1 VNRGI
6 NYYWRLLATGYN
18 FAFFGIGGFL
28 LALTALP
35 LARLWPGSEQK
46 KNERAR
52 RVIHHTFRYFVWQM
66 RVTGVI
72 SLELRDIEKL
82 RVSDG
87 QLVIANHPTLIDV
100 VLLLALLPKSCCVVK
115 DALWKN
121 PLLKGVVRAT
131 GYINNNADPEQLLRA
146 CDDTLRSGYSII
158 VFPEGTRTR
167 AGQPLQFQRG
177 ASHIAVR
184 CAANI
189 VPVTIRCEPP
199 MLRKGERWY
208 QIPPRRAHIRV
219 SAMDTM
225 SVPDIVGE
233 CVVPALATR
242 RLNRHL
248 QSYYQGVCANA

>member
-1 VNRGI
+1 MRKGI

-35 LARLWPGSEQK
+35 LVRLLPGSEQK

-66 RVTGVI
+66 RATGVI
-72 SLELRDIEKL
+72 SLELHDIEKL
-82 RVSDG
+82 RHSDG
-87 QLVIANHPTLIDV
+87 QLVVANHPTLIDV
-100 VLLLALLPKSCCVVK
+100 VLLIALLPKSCCVVK

-131 GYINNNADPEQLLRA
+131 GYINNSAGPEQLLSQ
-146 CDDTLRSGYSII
+146 CSDTLRAGYSII

-167 AGQPLQFQRG
+167 PGQPLTFQRG

-184 CAANI
+184 CATNI
-189 VPVTIRCEPP
+189 VPVAISCEPA

-219 SAMDTM
+219 SALDML
-225 SVPDIVGE
+225 SVPDIVGDCAE
-233 CVVPALATR
+233 PALATR

-248 QSYYQGVCANA
+248 QNYYQGVCANA